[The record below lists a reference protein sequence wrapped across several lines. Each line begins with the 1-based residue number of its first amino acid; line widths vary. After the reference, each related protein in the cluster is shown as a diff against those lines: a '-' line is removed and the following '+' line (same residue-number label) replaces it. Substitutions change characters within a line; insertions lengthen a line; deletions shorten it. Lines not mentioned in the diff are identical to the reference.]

1 MSNNTGNTIVAILV
15 GAAIGAGV
23 GILFAP
29 DKGSKT
35 REKLKDGFDDA
46 KHNLQD
52 KYHDVSEK
60 LIGKAK
66 ELIGKDDID
75 GNYQNIVSSLSHK
88 TEDVISFLEN
98 KLAELKL
105 KNAKFQK

>member
-52 KYHDVSEK
+52 KFHEVSEK
-60 LIGKAK
+60 VIGKAMVA
-66 ELIGKDDID
+66 KDDID
-75 GNYQNIVSSLSHK
+75 GNFENIVSTLSHK

>member
-1 MSNNTGNTIVAILV
+1 MANSTGNTIVAILV
-15 GAAIGAGV
+15 GAAIGAGI

-35 REKLKDGFDDA
+35 RGKIKEGLDDA

-52 KYHDVSEK
+52 KYHDVSAK
-60 LIGKAK
+60 LLNKV
-66 ELIGKDDID
+66 LVSKDDID
-75 GNYQNIVSSLSHK
+75 GNYENIVSTLSHK

>member
-15 GAAIGAGV
+15 GTAIGAGI

-35 REKLKDGFDDA
+35 REKLRDGFDEA

-52 KYHDVSEK
+52 KFHEVSEK
-60 LIGKAK
+60 LVGKVLVAN
-66 ELIGKDDID
+66 DDID
-75 GNYQNIVSSLSHK
+75 GNFENIVSTLSHK